1 MTNSVM
7 LFWRLEALVIRFRL
21 LSLLILLSLLSAC
34 AAPSV
39 GEGLPT
45 EALAPVLEPA
55 EGEPAEGEPAE
66 GEPAQEPGSGSLELR
81 TLSEEKRR
89 PNYFVFS
96 NYPYLAGSLAEET
109 IFAFNNAGGGLLLQ
123 GLPSLKT
130 DLPPSRNNPFG
141 FDHPS
146 TFLSGY
152 QIHAA
157 TQSLVS
163 LEMDLS
169 IYHAGAAHPLPSTL
183 TVTFNLESGQPLTL
197 ADLFTPGTDYLQRLA
212 ELAQKQLHARG
223 SLLFEGGLQPTAE
236 NFQHWVVNDRGLT
249 LIFDVY
255 QVTAYA
261 AGPQRITIPF
271 DQLTGL
277 LAGRVPPPGLSA
289 APLPVERIF
298 IPISSAAH

>member
-1 MTNSVM
+1 
-7 LFWRLEALVIRFRL
+7 VIRFRL

-45 EALAPVLEPA
+45 EALTPVPEPA

-109 IFAFNNAGGGLLLQ
+109 IFAFNNAVEGLLLQ
-123 GLPSLKT
+123 ELASFKIDVPS
-130 DLPPSRNNPFG
+130 SRNNPFG

-197 ADLFTPGTDYLQRLA
+197 ADLFAPGMDYLQRLA
-212 ELAQKQLHARG
+212 ELAQEQLQARG

-277 LAGRVPPPGLSA
+277 LAGSVPPPGLSA
-289 APLPVERIF
+289 APLPVERMLM
-298 IPISSAAH
+298 PIQSPDQDSVTI

>member
-34 AAPSV
+34 AAPSI

-45 EALAPVLEPA
+45 DAPTPTPA
-55 EGEPAEGEPAE
+55 SAPELAE

-109 IFAFNNAGGGLLLQ
+109 IFAFNNAVEGLLLQ
-123 GLPSLKT
+123 ELASFKIDIPY
-130 DLPPSRNNPFG
+130 SRNNHFG

-197 ADLFTPGTDYLQRLA
+197 ADLFAPAADYPQRLA
-212 ELAQKQLHARG
+212 ELAQEQLHKRG
-223 SLLFEGGLQPTAE
+223 SLLFEEGLQPTAE

-249 LIFDVY
+249 LIFYVY
-255 QVTAYA
+255 QVTPYA

-277 LAGRVPPPGLSA
+277 LAGSVPPPGLSA
-289 APLPVERIF
+289 APLPVERMLM
-298 IPISSAAH
+298 PIQSPDQDSVTI